1 MSFYATANEPL
12 KKYIMIT
19 AEEIKSFLEGNDPEE
34 HIVAIEFDY
43 QKDHIYKIKE
53 VPGKGK
59 SIVRDSLIAFAWV
72 GDLRGLNFYQ
82 GSKALQ
88 KEAMSKYGI
97 VIEKLRTDGNE
108 QLEKGLT
115 FLVKSLK
122 GYRALSQF
130 FRDGGIDPWG
140 EKAKDKFLML
150 TPTEQFLISKEKRLF
165 KGFDEYN
172 DITRLVFDLET
183 TSLEPKD
190 GRIFMIGIKTNN
202 GYRKVIECSNEDEE
216 RKGLVE
222 FFKIIDELKP
232 SIISG
237 YNSANFDWFW
247 IHERCK
253 MLHLDIKKVA
263 KSLHGERSITQKDSM
278 LKLGN
283 EVEKFTQTQMWG
295 YNIIDIIHS
304 VRRAQA
310 INSSIKEA
318 GLKYITKFIDGE
330 AKDRIYIDHTK
341 IGPMYGE
348 KNEFWLNI
356 ENGNYK
362 KVGTS
367 EKIDEV
373 CERRSDIYIKTTGD
387 DIVERYLDDD
397 LEETLLVDEE
407 FNQGSFLLAS
417 LLPTTY
423 ERVSTMGTA
432 TIWKL
437 VMLAW
442 SYKNGLAIPA
452 KKEKRN
458 FVGGLSRLLKT
469 GYSKDV
475 LKLDYSSL
483 YPSIQLTHDVFPES
497 DITGVMK
504 GLLSYFRDS
513 RIMYKN
519 LASEYKS
526 IDKKKAKSYDTKQL
540 PIKIFINSLFGA
552 LSAPQVFPWGDMDMG
567 EKITCT
573 GRQYLRQM
581 LKFFVKRGYT
591 PLVCDTDGMNFS
603 LPDGGVEDRKYI
615 GRGLNWLVK
624 EGKEYTGYDADV
636 AEFNDRFMRGT
647 MGLDCDGTWDSCIN
661 LARKN
666 YATLEHNGKVKL
678 TGNSIKS
685 KKMPKYIEIFLD
697 KGIKLLLNG
706 NGQGFVEWYYEYIQ
720 RIFDQK
726 IPLMDIASKARI
738 KQSIDDYI
746 KRSKTKTKAGALM
759 SRQAHMELAINE
771 GLNVN
776 LGDVIYYV
784 NNGSK
789 ASHGDVQKVN
799 KPNKGWNEEQI
810 SLFFSN
816 NEKSDYKNKEQF
828 LLNNGWEKSWSDN
841 NWVRSDAKNK
851 EANTGIP
858 TDLAYRLAST
868 DSVIQLNCYR
878 INPQELESNPGLTGE
893 YNIQRAI
900 ATFNKRVEPLLVVFK
915 EEVRDGLLVKNP
927 EDRPFFTKDQGE
939 LINGVPFEEKDQDD
953 IQKDLIDMEQGEVV
967 FWENVGINPQY
978 IYELA
983 EEGWEEY
990 I

>member
-1 MSFYATANEPL
+1 
-12 KKYIMIT
+12 MIT

-34 HIVAIEFDY
+34 HIVAVEFDY
-43 QKDHIYKIKE
+43 IKDHIYKIKE
-53 VPGKGK
+53 IPGKGK

-72 GDLRGLNFYQ
+72 GDLRGLKFYQ

-108 QLEKGLT
+108 QLENGLT

-122 GYRALSQF
+122 GYRALTQF

-140 EKAKDKFLML
+140 EKVRDKFLML
-150 TPTEQFLISKEKRLF
+150 TPVEQYLVSKEKRLF

-190 GRIFMIGIKTNN
+190 GRIFMIGLKTNK
-202 GYRKVIECSNEDEE
+202 GYKKVIECANEDEE
-216 RKGLVE
+216 RRGIVE
-222 FFKIIDELKP
+222 FFRIIDEIKP

-237 YNSANFDWFW
+237 YNSANFDWYW
-247 IHERCK
+247 IFERCK
-253 MLHLDIKKVA
+253 ALNLNIKKIV
-263 KSLHGERSITQKDSM
+263 KSLHIDKSISQKDSM

-283 EVEKFTQTQMWG
+283 EVESFTQTQMWG

-318 GLKYITKFIDGE
+318 GLKYITKFIDAE
-330 AKDRIYIDHTK
+330 ASDRVYIDHDK
-341 IGPMYGE
+341 IGSMYRNKE
-348 KNEFWLNI
+348 EYWLNT
-356 ENGNYK
+356 ENGKYK
-362 KVGTS
+362 KVG
-367 EKIDEV
+367 IDSKVDTV

-397 LEETLLVDEE
+397 LEETLIVDEE

-432 TIWKL
+432 TIWKM

-442 SYKNGLAIPA
+442 SYKNGLAVPA

-458 FVGGLSRLLKT
+458 FVGGLSRLLRV
-469 GYSKDV
+469 GYSKNI

-483 YPSIQLTHDVFPES
+483 YPSIQLVHNVFPES

-519 LASEYKS
+519 LAEEYSKVDSKKS
-526 IDKKKAKSYDTKQL
+526 KSFDNKQL

-552 LSAPQVFPWGDMDMG
+552 LSAPQVFPWGDMDKG
-567 EKITCT
+567 EMITTT
-573 GRQYLRQM
+573 GRQYLRM
-581 LKFFVKRGYT
+581 MINFFGERGYSAT
-591 PLVCDTDGMNFS
+591 VMDTDGVNFS
-603 LPDGGVEDRKYI
+603 VPDGVENRKYV
-615 GRGLNWLVK
+615 GKGLNWKVK
-624 EGKEYTGYDADV
+624 KGKEYFGEEADV
-636 AEFNDRFMRGT
+636 MEFNDLAMKGE
-647 MGLDCDGTWDSCIN
+647 MALDTDGQWPACIN

-666 YATLEHNGKVKL
+666 YALITEKGKIKL

-697 KGIKLLLNG
+697 KAIKLLLNG
-706 NGQGFVEWYYEYIQ
+706 DGQGFVEWYYEYLQ

-726 IPLMDIASKARI
+726 IPLIDIANKAKV
-738 KQSIDDYI
+738 KQTIDDYI
-746 KRSKTKTKAGALM
+746 KRSKTTTKAGSLM
-759 SRQAHMELAINE
+759 SRQAHMELVIKE
-771 GLNVN
+771 SLNVS

-784 NNGSK
+784 NNGTK

-799 KPNKGWNEEQI
+799 KPKKGWNEEQLN
-810 SLFFSN
+810 LFFTN
-816 NEKSDYKNKEQF
+816 TK
-828 LLNNGWEKSWSDN
+828 LNPETT
-841 NWVRSDAKNK
+841 
-851 EANTGIP
+851 E
-858 TDLAYRLAST
+858 
-868 DSVIQLNCYR
+868 SVIQLNCYR
-878 INPQELESNPGLTGE
+878 IDPQELESNPGLTGE

-900 ATFNKRVEPLLVVFK
+900 ATFNKRVEPLLVCFK

-927 EDRPFFTKDQGE
+927 EERPFFTKDQCE
-939 LINGVPFEEKDQDD
+939 LINGIPFEEADQDKLED
-953 IQKDLIDMEQGEVV
+953 VMTISQEELN
-967 FWENVGINPQY
+967 FWESINVSPYHMYEGIDPYMQKF
-978 IYELA
+978 IS
-983 EEGWEEY
+983 
-990 I
+990 

>member
-1 MSFYATANEPL
+1 
-12 KKYIMIT
+12 MIT

-59 SIVRDSLIAFAWV
+59 SIVRDNLIAFAWV

-140 EKAKDKFLML
+140 EKVKDKFLML

-165 KGFDEYN
+165 KGFEDYN

-190 GRIFMIGIKTNN
+190 GRIFMIGIKTNK
-202 GYRKVIECSNEDEE
+202 GYKKVIECTNDDEE
-216 RKGLVE
+216 RKGITE

-237 YNSANFDWFW
+237 YNSANFDWYW
-247 IHERCK
+247 IYERCK
-253 MLHLDIKKVA
+253 ILNLDIKKIA
-263 KSLHGERSITQKDSM
+263 KSLHGDKSITQKESI

-283 EVEKFTQTQMWG
+283 EVESFTQTQMWG

-318 GLKYITKFIDGE
+318 GLKYITKFIDAE
-330 AKDRIYIDHTK
+330 ASDRVYIDHDK
-341 IGPMYGE
+341 IGSMYRE
-348 KNEFWLNI
+348 KNLYWLNI
-356 ENGNYK
+356 ENGKYK
-362 KVGTS
+362 KVGVD

-373 CERRSDIYIKTTGD
+373 CSRRTDIYIQTTGD

-452 KKEKRN
+452 KKEKRG
-458 FVGGLSRLLKT
+458 FVGGLSRLLRV
-469 GYSKDV
+469 GYSKNI

-483 YPSIQLTHDVFPES
+483 YPSIQLVHNVFPES

-504 GLLSYFRDS
+504 GLLSYFRDT
-513 RIMYKN
+513 RIKYKN
-519 LASEYKS
+519 LAEEFSKIDSKKS
-526 IDKKKAKSYDTKQL
+526 KSYDNKQL
-540 PIKIFINSLFGA
+540 PVKIFINSLFGA
-552 LSAPQVFPWGDMDMG
+552 LSAPQVFPWGDMDKG
-567 EKITCT
+567 EMITTT
-573 GRQYLRQM
+573 GRQYLRM
-581 LKFFVKRGYT
+581 MISFFGERGYSPT
-591 PLVCDTDGMNFS
+591 VLDTDGINFS
-603 LPDGGVEDRKYI
+603 VPDGVEDRRYI
-615 GRGLNWLVK
+615 GKGLNWKVK
-624 EGKEYTGYDADV
+624 EGKEYFGEEADV
-636 AEFNDRFMRGT
+636 MEFNDLAMKGE
-647 MGLDCDGTWDSCIN
+647 MALDTDGQWPACIN

-666 YATLEHNGKVKL
+666 YALITEKGNIKL
-678 TGNSIKS
+678 TGNTIKS
-685 KKMPKYIEIFLD
+685 KKMPKYIELFLD
-697 KGIKLLLNG
+697 KAIKLLLNG
-706 NGQGFVEWYYEYIQ
+706 DGQGFVEWYYEYLQ

-726 IPLMDIASKARI
+726 IPLIDIANKAKV
-738 KQSIDDYI
+738 KQTVDDYI
-746 KRSKTKTKAGALM
+746 KRSKTTTKAGSLM
-759 SRQAHMELAINE
+759 SRQAHMELVMKEN
-771 GLNVN
+771 LNVN

-799 KPNKGWNEEQI
+799 KPKKGWNEEQ
-810 SLFFSN
+810 LELYFSN
-816 NEKSDYKNKEQF
+816 TK
-828 LLNNGWEKSWSDN
+828 LNPETT
-841 NWVRSDAKNK
+841 
-851 EANTGIP
+851 E
-858 TDLAYRLAST
+858 
-868 DSVIQLNCYR
+868 SVIQLNCYR
-878 INPQELESNPGLTGE
+878 IDPQELESNPTMTGE

-900 ATFNKRVEPLLVVFK
+900 ATFNKRVEPLLVCFK

-927 EDRPFFTKDQGE
+927 EERPFFTKDQCE
-939 LINGVPFEEKDQDD
+939 LINGVPFKEDDQDKLED
-953 IQKDLIDMEQGEVV
+953 VMTISDEELK
-967 FWENVGINPQY
+967 FWESINTSPYHMYEGIDPYMQKF
-978 IYELA
+978 IS
-983 EEGWEEY
+983 
-990 I
+990 